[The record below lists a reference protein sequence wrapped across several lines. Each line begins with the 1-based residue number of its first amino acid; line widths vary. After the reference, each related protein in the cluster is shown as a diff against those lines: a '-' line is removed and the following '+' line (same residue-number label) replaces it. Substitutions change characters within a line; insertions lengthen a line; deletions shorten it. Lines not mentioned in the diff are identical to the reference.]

1 MEAIFAD
8 LLKRLEML
16 HAEYFQHLEGLS
28 VEELD
33 WSPGA
38 EMNSLC
44 VLAVHVTAAERFW
57 IGIGIDDVPERDRPG
72 GVPRGWLSTGRI
84 ASPLRRQYRF
94 LQDRIQRTVDR
105 AAGRGSLSHVSRS
118 ADQLQ
123 PWLRVIARFGSYRRA
138 SGPRRHD
145 PAIAGTALNQALS
158 AKFLKDSML
167 LRVWL
172 RNILLGMKM
181 DIMRM

>member
-57 IGIGIDDVPERDRPG
+57 IGIGIDDVPERDRP
-72 GVPRGWLSTGRI
+72 
-84 ASPLRRQYRF
+84 AEF
-94 LQDRIQRTVDR
+94 R
-105 AAGRGSLSHVSRS
+105 AAGY
-118 ADQLQ
+118 QLEELQ
-123 PWLRVIARFGSYRRA
+123 ARFA
-138 SGPRRHD
+138 
-145 PAIAGTALNQALS
+145 ANIAFYKIAFKGQSIERLGEEVSLTFPDRQISCSRGFA
-158 AKFLKDSML
+158 L
-167 LRVWL
+167 LRAL
-172 RNILLGMKM
+172 DHTGEHLGHAGMTRQLLE
-181 DIMRM
+181 RR